1 MVQSPVHHH
10 HYLFTPIMATL
21 QHIIL
26 FNVANDNIVRLAML
40 NDGWFQFRE
49 EIMQDINTLLLRF
62 GAIFF
67 TIDFFPY

>member
-40 NDGWFQFRE
+40 KAMNFQ
-49 EIMQDINTLLLRF
+49 IMLYGTKNVSLRF
-62 GAIFF
+62 
-67 TIDFFPY
+67 